1 MNNPIDAPPWK
12 ISLHGGHSGQ
22 YCDHAS
28 GTLREVLEAAVSQG
42 YSTFGVTEHAPR
54 LGDRFLY
61 DEERQMGWD
70 VPKLISNFETYAED
84 IRKLSTEFDG
94 RLTVLRGFE
103 IEVVPDDRYAEVMSG
118 YRRDFVFEY
127 MVGSVHHVDEI
138 LIDGPPEVFQK
149 AVDSRGGLENL
160 GVAYY
165 ESVARMIEALQPEVV
180 AHLDLIRKNAPSNES
195 VESPRLRDAAVAALE
210 IARQH
215 GCILDVNT
223 AGYRKGLG
231 SPYPSPWLVQT
242 AQEMGIGFCFGDDSH
257 SPRDVGSGLEDAKQ
271 YLIENGVE
279 AITNLVRDGGG
290 LTKRNISL
298 V

>member
-12 ISLHGGHSGQ
+12 ISLHGGHSGE

-42 YSTFGVTEHAPR
+42 FSTFGVSEHAPR

-118 YRRDFVFEY
+118 YRRDLAFEY

-138 LIDGPPEVFQK
+138 IIDGPPELFQK
-149 AVDSRGGLENL
+149 AVDSCGGLENL

-165 ESVARMIEALQPEVV
+165 ESVARMIEALKPEVV

-195 VESPRLRDAAVAALE
+195 VESARLRDAATETLE
-210 IARQH
+210 FARKH

-231 SPYPSPWLVQT
+231 SPYPAPWLVQT
-242 AQEMGIGFCFGDDSH
+242 AHEMGIGFCFGDDSH
-257 SPRDVGSGLEDAKQ
+257 SPGDVGSGIEDAKQ
-271 YLIENGVE
+271 YMIENGVE

-290 LTKRNISL
+290 LVKRNISL